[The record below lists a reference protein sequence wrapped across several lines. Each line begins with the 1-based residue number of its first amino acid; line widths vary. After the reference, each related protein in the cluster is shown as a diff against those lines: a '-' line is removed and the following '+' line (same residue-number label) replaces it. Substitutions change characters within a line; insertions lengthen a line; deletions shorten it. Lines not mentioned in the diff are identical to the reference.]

1 MVIVPEHP
9 VNGYKKRKNL
19 SDSPRSA
26 LVGGKGDA
34 VVLLLLFI
42 AGTHFAPTH
51 RGSLSAH

>member
-1 MVIVPEHP
+1 MIIVPEHP

-26 LVGGKGDA
+26 LAGGKGDT